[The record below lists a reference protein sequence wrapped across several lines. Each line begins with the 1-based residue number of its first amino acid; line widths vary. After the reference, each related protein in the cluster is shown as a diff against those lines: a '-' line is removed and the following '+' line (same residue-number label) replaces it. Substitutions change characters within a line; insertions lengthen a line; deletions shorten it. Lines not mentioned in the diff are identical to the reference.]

1 MTERATLDKIN
12 DVKSDDDIEGF
23 EARAPHDPSCP
34 AMAGYVDSI
43 VWTLC
48 RPVSTVR

>member
-1 MTERATLDKIN
+1 MTERATPDKIN
-12 DVKSDDDIEGF
+12 DVKRDNIEGF

-48 RPVSTVR
+48 QPFSTVR